1 MLHSKGCSIYLYK
14 YNIMAKGKSNHVDGE
29 VDKVR
34 KVERSELAELVHKA
48 LNKASADGTKVAYFL
63 DEEEDPSMVSDWIS
77 TGSTLLDLAISNRKK
92 GGLPVGRIVEI
103 SSQEAAGKSLICAH
117 ILAET
122 QKMGGYGVLIDTE
135 NAAAP
140 AFWESVGLNIRDLG
154 YVPLNKVEQIFSKI
168 EEVIGIVRKHDKKQ
182 LVTIVVDSLSQASS
196 DSEMESEHGTK
207 GYNTQKAIII
217 SMACRKITGLIGQQR
232 ILVIFVNQLRMNLA
246 AVGHQDK
253 WIVPGGKAMAFAA
266 SVRLRLS
273 NMGKLVGAGK
283 KVIGNKCKVAVTKN
297 RMGPPHRNAFFEIHY
312 DSGIQD
318 LTSWLDFLKDNGF
331 ARKDGDKYN
340 IKLPS
345 GTVKLTTG
353 EFLEKI
359 QSEPSFKDEV
369 YDVIATDYIMKYR
382 PANSAIVENLEVDE
396 TVEDEG

>member
-1 MLHSKGCSIYLYK
+1 MNK
-14 YNIMAKGKSNHVDGE
+14 IMAKGKTNHIDGE
-29 VDKVR
+29 VDKI
-34 KVERSELAELVHKA
+34 KTVERSELAELVHKA

-92 GGLPVGRIVEI
+92 GGLPVGRIIEI
-103 SSQEAAGKSLICAH
+103 SSQESAGKSLICAH

-140 AFWESVGLNIRDLG
+140 AFWESVGLNIKDLG
-154 YVPLNKVEQIFSKI
+154 YIPLNKVEQIFSKI

-182 LVTIVVDSLSQASS
+182 LVTIVVDSLSQASC
-196 DSEMESEHGTK
+196 DSEMESEHGAK

-246 AVGHQDK
+246 SFGNADK
-253 WIVPGGKAMAFAA
+253 WVVPGGKAMAFAA

-273 NMGKLVGAGK
+273 NMGKLIGAGK
-283 KVIGNKCKVAVTKN
+283 KVIGNKCKVSVTKN
-297 RMGPPHRNAFFEIHY
+297 RMGPPHRNAFFEIHF

-331 ARKDGDKYN
+331 AKKIDDKYN

-345 GTVKLTTG
+345 GTAKLTTK

-359 QSEPSFKDEV
+359 QTDPLFKDEI

-382 PANSAIVENLEVDE
+382 PANSQILEGLEVE
-396 TVEDEG
+396 ESVEDEG

>member
-1 MLHSKGCSIYLYK
+1 
-14 YNIMAKGKSNHVDGE
+14 MAKGKSNHVDGE

-48 LNKASADGTKVAYFL
+48 LNKSSADGTKVSYFL

-92 GGLPVGRIVEI
+92 GGLPVGRIIEL

-122 QKMGGYGVLIDTE
+122 QKMGGHGVLIDTE

-140 AFWESVGLNIRDLG
+140 QFWESVGLNIRDLN
-154 YVPLNKVEQIFSKI
+154 YVSLQKVEDIFSKI
-168 EEVIGIVRKHDKKQ
+168 EESIGVVRKFDEKQ
-182 LVTIVVDSLSQASS
+182 LVTIVVDSLSQASCET
-196 DSEMESEHGTK
+196 EMESEHGK
-207 GYNTQKAIII
+207 DGYNTSKAIII
-217 SMACRKITGLIGQQR
+217 SKACRKITGLIGRQR
-232 ILVIFVNQLRMNLA
+232 ILVVFVNQLRMNLN

-253 WIVPGGKAMAFAA
+253 WIVPGGKAMAYAA
-266 SVRLRLS
+266 SIRLRLS
-273 NMGKLVGAGK
+273 NMGKLIGAGK

-297 RMGPPHRNAFFEIHY
+297 RMGPPHRSALFEIHF

-331 ARKDGDKYN
+331 ARKDDNKYS

-345 GTVKLTTG
+345 GTVKLTTK

-359 QSEPSFKDEV
+359 QSDQVFKDEI

-382 PANSAIVENLEVDE
+382 PANSAIIEDLSVDD
-396 TVEDEG
+396 VEDEG